1 MMSRRRWATVA
12 GALAVGLALVMLW
25 QGPEGVPIDASTAPL
40 ASPAASAVPYP
51 ADELA
56 ATSAGTASAALAVAV
71 PTALPA
77 APAQDDSD
85 VQDCVREGQS
95 VLKRT
100 QGAVVQRRGPAS
112 TVLRDTLARMAASS
126 DREMRAAGLRLQS
139 VDRISFCTGGRCPGL
154 NSTEK
159 TARLAAAH
167 QLALLAHEPGQTMA
181 VAWALASCEDLKQI
195 PRAATVCEGLNAAL
209 WTQAAP
215 QQVWAWLALAGEM
228 FSSQVNRPQLGFEA
242 LRTAATATDWTDPDS
257 RLRQLLAQSL
267 PPETPL
273 SERLKAQSLWAGAAV
288 SGNKGVGALARGC
301 REAHAQGLE
310 MGCNTLL
317 QGAVTHSDSL
327 LSLSIASNVAK
338 AVGVSSREITEAQ
351 TMLKQRDLPDMAEPE
366 TLDKRGLHTLCQAI
380 VQRDRLTNRGL
391 YIGEVAALRERL
403 SSPAASPSST
413 PPAVPAPR

>member
-40 ASPAASAVPYP
+40 ASAAASAVPYP

-56 ATSAGTASAALAVAV
+56 ATSAGTASAALATAV
-71 PTALPA
+71 PAALPA
-77 APAQDDSD
+77 APAQDDPD
-85 VQDCVREGQS
+85 VQDCVREGRS
-95 VLKRT
+95 VHKRA
-100 QGAVVQRRGPAS
+100 QGTVVQIRGPAS

-181 VAWALASCEDLKQI
+181 VAWALASCEDLQQI

-215 QQVWAWLALAGEM
+215 QQVWAWLALAGEQ
-228 FSSQVNRPQLGFEA
+228 FSVQVNRPQQGFEA

-267 PPETPL
+267 PPHTSL
-273 SERLKAQSLWAGAAV
+273 MERMKAQGLWAGVAG
-288 SGNKGVGALARGC
+288 SRWGGLSALARGC
-301 REAHAQGLE
+301 REAQAQSLDL
-310 MGCNTLL
+310 GCNALL
-317 QGAVTHSDSL
+317 QGAVTHGDSFL
-327 LSLSIASNVAK
+327 TLSIASATAK
-338 AVGVSSREITEAQ
+338 VVGVSSREITEAEAL
-351 TMLKQRDLPDMAEPE
+351 LKQRDLPAIAEPE
-366 TLDKRGLHTLCQAI
+366 TRDKRGIQTLCQAI
-380 VQRDRLTNRGL
+380 VQRDRQTNRAL
-391 YIGEVAALRERL
+391 FVGEVVALRERL
-403 SSPAASPSST
+403 SQASAPSIASPAA
-413 PPAVPAPR
+413 PAPR